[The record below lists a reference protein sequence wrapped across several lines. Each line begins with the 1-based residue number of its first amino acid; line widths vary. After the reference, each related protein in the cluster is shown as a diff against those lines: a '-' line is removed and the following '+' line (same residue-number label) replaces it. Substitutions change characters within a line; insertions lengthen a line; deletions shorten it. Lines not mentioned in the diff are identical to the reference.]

1 MRATEFKDIL
11 FVKKDHIA
19 TITINRPRVLN
30 AFTNI
35 TLLEIIEA
43 LQDASRDDTIGV
55 IVLTGAGDRAFSSGG
70 DVKWESEW
78 GLAEMSNREP
88 ADIHSAL
95 RRCRKPVIAA
105 VKGYAIG
112 GGHHIAYF
120 CDLTIAADNAIF
132 GQNGPR
138 VGSPAEGLTVAYLT
152 RIVGAK
158 KAREIWYL
166 CRRYNAQQALEM
178 GLVNVVVPLA
188 EFDAEVNKWCQEILD
203 MSPTCI
209 RIIKASFDQE
219 FDYMR
224 GYRFGHF
231 QQWLAPNYYDTEEPA
246 EGQRAF
252 LEKRQPNFRRFL
264 VAPSAPN
271 KEEKL
276 EQEAL

>member
-1 MRATEFKDIL
+1 VSKEFKDIIYT
-11 FVKKDHIA
+11 KNEHIA
-19 TITINRPRVLN
+19 RITINRPHVLN
-30 AFTNI
+30 AFTNH
-35 TLLEIIEA
+35 TLLEMIDA
-43 LQDASRDDTIGV
+43 LEDASKDDAIGV
-55 IVLTGAGDRAFSSGG
+55 VVLSGVGDRAFSAGG
-70 DVKWESEW
+70 DVKWEMEG
-78 GLAEMSNREP
+78 GLAEMRNREP

-166 CRRYNAQQALEM
+166 CRRYSAEEALRI

-188 EFDAEVNKWCQEILD
+188 QLDAEVDRWCQEILD
-203 MSPTCI
+203 KSPTCI
-209 RIIKASFDQE
+209 RILKASFDQE

-231 QQWLAPNYYDTEEPA
+231 QQWLAPDYYDTDEPL

-252 LEKRQPNFRRFL
+252 IEKRQPDFRRFL
-264 VAPSAPN
+264 TRPAQRVKADTGGAS
-271 KEEKL
+271 
-276 EQEAL
+276 

>member
-1 MRATEFKDIL
+1 MNRDFKDIIYS
-11 FVKKDHIA
+11 KRDHIA
-19 TITINRPRVLN
+19 RITINRPRVLN
-30 AFTNI
+30 AFTSH
-35 TLLEIIEA
+35 TLLEMIDA
-43 LQDASRDDTIGV
+43 LEDASKDDSVGV
-55 IVLTGAGDRAFSSGG
+55 VVLTGAGDRAFSAGG
-70 DVKWESEW
+70 DVKWEMEG
-78 GLAEMSNREP
+78 GLAEQRNREP

-120 CDLTIAADNAIF
+120 CDLTIAADNAVF

-138 VGSPAEGLTVAYLT
+138 VGSPAEGLTVAYLI

-158 KAREIWYL
+158 KAREMWYL
-166 CRRYNAQQALEM
+166 CRRYSAEEALRM
-178 GLVNVVVPLA
+178 GLANVVVPLA
-188 EFDAEVNKWCQEILD
+188 ELDAEVDRWCQEILD
-203 MSPTCI
+203 KSPTCI
-209 RIIKASFDQE
+209 RILKASFDQE

-231 QQWLAPNYYDTEEPA
+231 QQWLAPNYYETEEPL

-264 VAPSAPN
+264 GTTG
-271 KEEKL
+271 E
-276 EQEAL
+276 